1 MAVVVTYH
9 EVDHGAIVT
18 YHEVDHGGNSDI
30 P

>member
-30 P
+30 S

>member
-1 MAVVVTYH
+1 MAVIVTYH

-30 P
+30 S

>member
-1 MAVVVTYH
+1 MTVIVTYH
-9 EVDHGAIVT
+9 EVDHGGIVT